1 MTDMQKLPVDRGALV
16 YRHYEQLYRLALL
29 VAGDA
34 DHAVKLVEC
43 AYREL
48 PSQPDDAEARLIR
61 ALLPRRRL
69 HRHRAWRAG
78 FENLPRVALDRERA
92 AALLD
97 TLAALPTPARLAVG
111 LHYLRGLSAAEVA
124 ELLGEAA
131 GPLAAADQLTRFR
144 IDAARAIG
152 LIPAD
157 AEDDTLA
164 ALDRAIDGRLS
175 DEETLALRRAV
186 FERPDLRAARAGL
199 AEARDL
205 LARTIPALFAA
216 VPPPTLAERLL
227 KPSERRGRTR
237 RRSLTWAQGGLAFAV
252 LALAAAI
259 VLVPSLLARRPAPAL
274 VRAPTAA
281 ELIDAAIHRF
291 DRAPLQA
298 GVLHEQYRVQVGGE
312 PAYLIERWYDYASPH
327 RLAIT
332 VGPEGR
338 DQPPLLRI
346 SSDGRSLVQYR
357 NGAATRSF
365 GSRSVDAH
373 VSEVEAQAAL
383 ALLRA
388 EPSAAYFSRG
398 RGGRIDIAPLYLAQA
413 RAAGAAFLGQ
423 TKLLGRPVFLLT
435 YDTRKLPTRAAAPDQ
450 RLQVVLTIDA
460 QTNALLDV
468 AVVAEGTGE
477 SVALHPLSAQVF
489 EVATSAPDQLWR
501 LPTSTDIT
509 QQTGLPSARD
519 PEIPS
524 KLFISLDDALRR
536 APHAILAPRQLPSEP
551 MRGLALPIQDNNAER
566 VLLIYEGEFQSILLS
581 PVQDNFRQQTTG
593 EERSAGDFRYR
604 MLQIDEQQ
612 ISRTAA
618 IAFRPESPNE
628 QVFVIL
634 VDEYATAGER
644 EAALGQLIASL
655 TPVTEQN
662 LPALRRNFYGPA
674 TAGGQ

>member
-1 MTDMQKLPVDRGALV
+1 MTIMQEPPVDRGVLV

-34 DHAVKLVEC
+34 DHAVKLVER

-78 FENLPRVALDRERA
+78 FENLTRVALDHERA

-111 LHYLRGLSAAEVA
+111 LHYLRGQTAAEVA

-131 GPLAAADQLTRFR
+131 GPLAAADLLTHFR

-152 LIPAD
+152 LIPAG

-175 DEETLALRRAV
+175 DEEMLALRRAV
-186 FERPDLRAARAGL
+186 FERPDLRAARDGL

-205 LARTIPALFAA
+205 LARTIPALFAT
-216 VPPPTLAERLL
+216 VPPPALAERLL
-227 KPSERRGRTR
+227 KPSERRGRWR
-237 RRSLTWAQGGLAFAV
+237 GLTWAQGGLAFAV

-274 VRAPTAA
+274 MRAPIAS

-373 VSEVEAQAAL
+373 VSESEAQAAL

-388 EPSAAYFSRG
+388 EPSAAYFSRA
-398 RGGRIDIAPLYLAQA
+398 RGDRIDIAPLYLAQA
-413 RAAGAAFLGQ
+413 RVAGAVFLGQ

-435 YDTRKLPTRAAAPDQ
+435 YDTRKLPTRTAASDQ

-460 QTNALLDV
+460 QTDALLDV
-468 AVVAEGTGE
+468 AVVAEGAGE

-489 EVATSAPDQLWR
+489 EVAASAPDELWR

-524 KLFISLDDALRR
+524 ELFISLDDALHR

-551 MRGLALPIQDNNAER
+551 MRGLALQIQDNNAER

-581 PVQDNFRQQTTG
+581 PVQGNFRQQTTG

-612 ISRTAA
+612 VSRTAA
-618 IAFRPESPNE
+618 IAFRPESPDE

-634 VDEYATAGER
+634 VDEYATASER
-644 EAALGQLIASL
+644 EAALGQIIGSL

>member
-1 MTDMQKLPVDRGALV
+1 P
-16 YRHYEQLYRLALL
+16 
-29 VAGDA
+29 
-34 DHAVKLVEC
+34 
-43 AYREL
+43 
-48 PSQPDDAEARLIR
+48 
-61 ALLPRRRL
+61 
-69 HRHRAWRAG
+69 
-78 FENLPRVALDRERA
+78 
-92 AALLD
+92 
-97 TLAALPTPARLAVG
+97 PA
-111 LHYLRGLSAAEVA
+111 
-124 ELLGEAA
+124 
-131 GPLAAADQLTRFR
+131 
-144 IDAARAIG
+144 
-152 LIPAD
+152 
-157 AEDDTLA
+157 
-164 ALDRAIDGRLS
+164 
-175 DEETLALRRAV
+175 
-186 FERPDLRAARAGL
+186 
-199 AEARDL
+199 
-205 LARTIPALFAA
+205 
-216 VPPPTLAERLL
+216 LAERLL
-227 KPSERRGRTR
+227 KPSDRRGRAR
-237 RRSLTWAQGGLAFAV
+237 WRGLTWAQGGLAFVV

-259 VLVPSLLARRPAPAL
+259 VLVPSLLARRPAPTL

-357 NGAATRSF
+357 NDAATRSF

-373 VSEVEAQAAL
+373 VSEAEAQAAL

-388 EPSAAYFSRG
+388 EPSATYFSRG

-413 RAAGAAFLGQ
+413 RAAGPAFLGQ

-435 YDTRKLPTRAAAPDQ
+435 YDTRKLPTRSAASDQ

-460 QTNALLDV
+460 QTDALLDV
-468 AVVAEGTGE
+468 AVVAEGAGE

-489 EVATSAPDQLWR
+489 EVAASAPDELWR
-501 LPTSTDIT
+501 LPTSTDIA

-524 KLFISLDDALRR
+524 TLFISLDDALRR

-551 MRGLALPIQDNNAER
+551 MRGLALQIQDNNAER
-566 VLLIYEGEFQSILLS
+566 VLLIYEGEFQSVLLS
-581 PVQDNFRQQTTG
+581 PVQGNVGPQTTG

-604 MLQIDEQQ
+604 MLQIDAQQ
-612 ISRTAA
+612 VSRTAA
-618 IAFRPESPNE
+618 IAFRPESPDE

-644 EAALGQLIASL
+644 EAALGQIIGSL

-662 LPALRRNFYGPA
+662 LPAMRRNFYGPA